1 MKLHNLITSIT
12 EAQAVQYYSSGDKNV
27 VAYYDGEYYSVDNF
41 GVFDL
46 EDVHFMYVD
55 YQSLDLIKLL
65 DWIRS
70 SEDTKELVNSLYSKE
85 TFTNMSRTSSIKQ
98 EIQMHALNIMWLL
111 NEVKSYVADRV
122 GLTFH
127 SYLDLKD
134 NEYNTVVR
142 GGW

>member
-12 EAQAVQYYSSGDKNV
+12 EAQAVQYYPSGDKNV

-46 EDVHFMYVD
+46 EEVHFMYVD

-70 SEDTKELVNSLYSKE
+70 SEDTKELVNSLYSKD

-98 EIQMHALNIMWLL
+98 EIINARF
-111 NEVKSYVADRV
+111 KYYVV
-122 GLTFH
+122 I
-127 SYLDLKD
+127 
-134 NEYNTVVR
+134 E
-142 GGW
+142 

>member
-46 EDVHFMYVD
+46 EGVHFMYVD

-98 EIQMHALNIMWLL
+98 EIINARF
-111 NEVKSYVADRV
+111 KYYVV
-122 GLTFH
+122 I
-127 SYLDLKD
+127 
-134 NEYNTVVR
+134 E
-142 GGW
+142 

>member
-46 EDVHFMYVD
+46 EEVHFMYVD

-65 DWIRS
+65 DWLRS
-70 SEDTKELVNSLYSKE
+70 SEDTKELVNSLYSKD

-98 EIQMHALNIMWLL
+98 EITNARF
-111 NEVKSYVADRV
+111 KYYVVIEQFKYILVV
-122 GLTFH
+122 GDEWGL
-127 SYLDLKD
+127 
-134 NEYNTVVR
+134 R
-142 GGW
+142 